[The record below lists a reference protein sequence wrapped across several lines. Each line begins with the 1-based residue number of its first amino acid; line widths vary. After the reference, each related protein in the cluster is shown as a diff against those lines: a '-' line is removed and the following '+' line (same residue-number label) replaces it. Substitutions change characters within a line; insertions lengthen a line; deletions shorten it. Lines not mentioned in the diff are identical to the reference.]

1 MKKSRILVIILA
13 LLLSLV
19 LFSGCK
25 KNLLYNTWQLQEI
38 VDAETKEGEE
48 PMFANMMVFTINKD
62 GTVYFM
68 DSLFGTYEMDR
79 NEFTFTYEQDE
90 DDSEEN
96 SEEDSENTPEQVT
109 GAWEIIGS
117 ELYIYPDSDPVYYYF
132 AAVETTEDE
141 EE

>member
-1 MKKSRILVIILA
+1 MKKSRILVLIIA

-19 LFSGCK
+19 LFSGCA

-79 NEFTFTYEQDE
+79 NEFTFTYTQDE
-90 DDSEEN
+90 DDEE
-96 SEEDSENTPEQVT
+96 STPEQVV

-117 ELYIYPDSDPVYYYF
+117 ELFIYPDSDPVYYYF